1 MPELDRIDR
10 KILDLLQR
18 QGRISMTELA
28 ERIGLSASPCAERV
42 KRMEREGVISG
53 YHAHVSPE
61 ALGKTL
67 LVFVEIKLSAKSG
80 DVFDKVR
87 KELLHMPEVLECHLV
102 SGSFDYL
109 VKARLSGMSE
119 YRHLLGRHPQEAA
132 RGGRIAQL
140 RGDGGN
146 QGNAD
151 ACGRPL
157 SKARGYHRARHS
169 QPHPHPPPRTSA

>member
-18 QGRISMTELA
+18 QGRIAMTELA

-42 KRMEREGVISG
+42 KRMERDGVITG

-80 DVFDKVR
+80 DVFDKV
-87 KELLHMPEVLECHLV
+87 KQELLHMPEVLECHLV

-119 YRHLLGRHPQEAA
+119 YRHLLGDILKKLPVAA
-132 RGGRIAQL
+132 E
-140 RGDGGN
+140 
-146 QGNAD
+146 
-151 ACGRPL
+151 
-157 SKARGYHRARHS
+157 SHS
-169 QPHPHPPPRTSA
+169 YVVMEEIKETLMLAVDR

>member
-10 KILDLLQR
+10 KILVLLQR

-119 YRHLLGRHPQEAA
+119 YRHLLGDILKKLPVAA
-132 RGGRIAQL
+132 E
-140 RGDGGN
+140 
-146 QGNAD
+146 
-151 ACGRPL
+151 
-157 SKARGYHRARHS
+157 SHS
-169 QPHPHPPPRTSA
+169 YVVMEEIKETLMLAVDR